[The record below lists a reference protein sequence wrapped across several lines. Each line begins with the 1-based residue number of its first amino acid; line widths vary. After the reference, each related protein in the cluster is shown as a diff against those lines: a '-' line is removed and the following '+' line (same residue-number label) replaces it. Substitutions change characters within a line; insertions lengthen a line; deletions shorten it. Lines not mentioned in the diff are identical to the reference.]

1 MLARRRRFFEPLV
14 DDDDST
20 TGEEAAIAQ
29 GSALTNEAWDDAM
42 EPMNLEDRVD
52 TGLPLFGRAQP

>member
-42 EPMNLEDRVD
+42 EPMN
-52 TGLPLFGRAQP
+52 